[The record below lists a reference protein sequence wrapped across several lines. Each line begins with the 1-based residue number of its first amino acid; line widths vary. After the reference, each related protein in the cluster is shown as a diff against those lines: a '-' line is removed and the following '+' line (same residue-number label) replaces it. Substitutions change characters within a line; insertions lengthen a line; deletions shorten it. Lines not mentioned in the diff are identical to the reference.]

1 MKHLFPVP
9 PAVATPLA
17 AKHDHQTLRD
27 FLALRRSASKA
38 CLSEP
43 GPTSQELDDLVTV
56 ATRVPDHRRVG
67 PWRFLVFEGDQR
79 AAFGEA
85 AAKVQAVEDK
95 DVTPFMQDTT
105 RQLLL
110 RAPTVV
116 AVISSPDPTHRTP
129 VWEQELS
136 VGAASYNL
144 LLAANSAGWG
154 ACWLTEWIS
163 FSAGINALLGLT
175 EHERVAGFVYIGT
188 STADPQ
194 ERMRPNAAERIT
206 RWSA

>member
-1 MKHLFPVP
+1 MKHLFPAP

-17 AKHDHQTLRD
+17 ASHDRQTLRD
-27 FLALRRSASKA
+27 FLALRRSSSKA

-43 GPTSQELDDLVTV
+43 GPDPQELDGLLTV

-67 PWRFLVFEGDQR
+67 PWRFFVFEGEQR

-85 AAKVQAVEDK
+85 AAQVQAEEDPRST
-95 DVTPFMQDTT
+95 DEMQAIT
-105 RQLLL
+105 RKLML

-116 AVISSPDPTHRTP
+116 AIVSSPDPTHRTP

-136 VGAASYNL
+136 VGAVCYNL

-163 FSAGINALLGLT
+163 FSPGIDALLGLKAG
-175 EHERVAGFVYIGT
+175 ERIAGFIYIGT

-194 ERMRPNAAERIT
+194 ERMRPDATERIT
-206 RWSA
+206 RWSP